1 MLRIRSGCIVVSM
14 GNKWRDGVPVLTVS
28 QDPGEQR
35 WRKAIPRRMIHSF
48 NRGGVPFTDL
58 RWMAEALEDL

>member
-1 MLRIRSGCIVVSM
+1 M